1 MKIRPYL
8 YGNQFFLLLLTL
20 ISTFM
25 SCTRASEE
33 NPVIPPTTNPL
44 SSHVVGY
51 GVINVSYTHV
61 VDQPSANAV
70 SLGYLRQGSVVRII
84 ERRSLTDALGISELW
99 VFVDGNYRGW
109 LQETV
114 VNIFSNEAQAKTAGE
129 SMTK

>member
-1 MKIRPYL
+1 MTVRPDT

-20 ISTFM
+20 ISAFM

-33 NPVIPPTTNPL
+33 NPVIPPPTNPL

-70 SLGYLRQGSVVRII
+70 SLGYLRQGSIVRII
-84 ERRSLTDALGISELW
+84 ERRSLTDAHGISESW

-114 VNIFSNEAQAKTAGE
+114 VNVYSNEAQAKTAGE

>member
-1 MKIRPYL
+1 MTVRPDF
-8 YGNQFFLLLLTL
+8 YGNQIFLLLLTL
-20 ISTFM
+20 ISAFM

-33 NPVIPPTTNPL
+33 NPVIPPPTNPL
-44 SSHVVGY
+44 SSPVVGY

-70 SLGYLRQGSVVRII
+70 SLGYLRQGSIVRIM
-84 ERRSLTDALGISELW
+84 ERRSITDTLGIAESW

-114 VNIFSNEAQAKTAGE
+114 VNVYDNEAKAKTAGE

>member
-1 MKIRPYL
+1 MKVRPDL
-8 YGNQFFLLLLTL
+8 YGNQFFLLLVTL
-20 ISTFM
+20 ISAFM

-61 VDQPSANAV
+61 VDQPSTNAI
-70 SLGYLRQGSVVRII
+70 SLGYLRQGAVVRIM
-84 ERRSLTDALGISELW
+84 ERRSLADAHGVAESW
-99 VFVDGNYRGW
+99 VYVDGNYRGW
-109 LQETV
+109 LQEAV
-114 VNIFSNEAQAKTAGE
+114 VNVFGNEAQAKTAGE